1 MRLLRKQLVLGRL
14 TSEYM
19 HFRLFSTSTE
29 GGSEGLA
36 PGSSESDLRKV
47 PVHVSYSTKLSSIS
61 SPTAGGKR
69 SSSYELTAAGSRF
82 IRSIDKNSAEHVTT
96 IFDSARSSSTA
107 TFSGYSSLSTCTMS
121 SEACPR
127 ERASSSAVLP
137 HRKFLHEDGVS
148 ECMLALKD
156 ESVNRCGAGSALGSM
171 GRIDAR
177 RRREEESAQLG
188 LSS

>member
-47 PVHVSYSTKLSSIS
+47 PVHVSYPTKFS

-96 IFDSARSSSTA
+96 IFGSARSSSTA

-148 ECMLALKD
+148 ECMLA
-156 ESVNRCGAGSALGSM
+156 
-171 GRIDAR
+171 
-177 RRREEESAQLG
+177 
-188 LSS
+188 